1 MSDLVI
7 AGSKFTGSDAEY
19 FGTLAITAAIALI
32 ALGVFFFVKNK
43 LEKTRRAR
51 IQRLV
56 QQLDGR
62 PLVYVPYADCL
73 LTVPDVLSS
82 AQARGYAM
90 TPNGAALRYEFMLG
104 APQTAFGGNPLLREV
119 AAYLDGRPSYRM
131 RVFSTSLT
139 LAELMVLAHSR
150 GYTVQ
155 QNRKFYDFVRHQ
167 GRP

>member
-1 MSDLVI
+1 MSELII

-19 FGTLAITAAIALI
+19 FGTLAILAAVALTAI
-32 ALGVFFFVKNK
+32 GVFLFVKNR
-43 LEKTRRAR
+43 LEKTRRAGV
-51 IQRLV
+51 QRLV

-62 PLVYVPYADCL
+62 PLVHVPYADCRL
-73 LTVPDVLSS
+73 AVPDVLST

-90 TPNGAALRYEFMLG
+90 APNGAALRYEFTLG
-104 APQTAFGGNPLLREV
+104 APQTAFAGNPLLQEV
-119 AAYLDGRPSYRM
+119 AAHLDGRPSYRM

-155 QNRKFYDFVRHQ
+155 QNQKVYEFVRHR
-167 GRP
+167 GTR

>member
-1 MSDLVI
+1 MSDLIV

-19 FGTLAITAAIALI
+19 FGTLAVLVAIVLTAI
-32 ALGVFFFVKNK
+32 GVFLFVKNR

-51 IQRLV
+51 IQWLV

-62 PLVYVPYADCL
+62 PLVYVPYADCR

-90 TPNGAALRYEFMLG
+90 TPNGQALRYEFTLG
-104 APQTAFGGNPLLREV
+104 APQTAFAGSPLLREV
-119 AAYLDGRPSYRM
+119 AVQLDGRPSYRM

-139 LAELMVLAHSR
+139 LPELMVLAHSQ

-155 QNRKFYDFVRHQ
+155 QNQKFYEFVRHQ

>member
-1 MSDLVI
+1 MSDLII

-19 FGTLAITAAIALI
+19 FGTLAILVAIVLTAI
-32 ALGVFFFVKNK
+32 GVFLFVKNR
-43 LEKTRRAR
+43 LEKARRAR

-62 PLVYVPYADCL
+62 PLVYVPYADCQ

-90 TPNGAALRYEFMLG
+90 TPNGSALRYEFTLG
-104 APQTAFGGNPLLREV
+104 APQTAFAGNPLLREV
-119 AAYLDGRPSYRM
+119 AAHLDGRPSYR
-131 RVFSTSLT
+131 RRIFSTSLT
-139 LAELMVLAHSR
+139 LVELMVLAHSR

-155 QNRKFYDFVRHQ
+155 QNQKFYEFARHQ